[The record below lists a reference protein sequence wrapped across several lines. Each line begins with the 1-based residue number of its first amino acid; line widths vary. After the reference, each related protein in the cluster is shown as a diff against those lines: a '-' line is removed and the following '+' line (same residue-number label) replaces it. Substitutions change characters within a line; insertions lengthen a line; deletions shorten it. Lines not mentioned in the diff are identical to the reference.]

1 MVVQE
6 FFVTLKM
13 KVERKLSE
21 KEPNRSSFLME
32 HTVLSPD
39 RKGMAGD
46 SSQVR

>member
-1 MVVQE
+1 MVIQE

-13 KVERKLSE
+13 KDETKLSK
-21 KEPNRSSFLME
+21 KESNRSSFFME

-46 SSQVR
+46 SGQV